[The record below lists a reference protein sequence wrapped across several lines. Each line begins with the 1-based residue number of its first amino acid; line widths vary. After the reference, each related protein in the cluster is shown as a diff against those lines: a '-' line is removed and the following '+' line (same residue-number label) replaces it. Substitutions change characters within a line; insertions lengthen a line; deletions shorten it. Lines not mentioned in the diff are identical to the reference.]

1 MKKTAFYSL
10 ALASVLFSCGNDA
23 SGTAETNQSIEQT
36 KDELGS
42 GPEFEATI
50 LQFDMDNQK
59 TEVELINRSNEA
71 LQSISGRLVFLNED
85 GSPLTRAN
93 GDAITSPFQ
102 QTANPHVVGAKS
114 KTTIVLRNSIQKG
127 TAKLSLEEVKVKTI
141 SGQEIEVTQ

>member
-10 ALASVLFSCGNDA
+10 ALASFLFSCGNDA

-59 TEVELINRSNEA
+59 AEVELINRSNEA
-71 LQSISGRLVFLNED
+71 IQSISGRLVFLAED

-127 TAKLSLEEVKVKTI
+127 TAKLSLAEVKV
-141 SGQEIEVTQ
+141 